1 MLFPER
7 IPEVYFIGV
16 RSERDWINKNLNQ
29 TLNPELWS
37 ELQRLQAMQPSLK
50 LLDLVCPEVSDWY
63 RDQYDYNNVAYDWG
77 NDSAIA
83 KFDFLTRKLILSK
96 QFFFLREG
104 EKAETLAHEYRH
116 SLQNRTKFMKQV
128 VFNILTNE
136 LHEEIVED
144 DANYLELRVH
154 VALYQ

>member
-1 MLFPER
+1 MIFPER
-7 IPEVYFIGV
+7 IPEVYFIGI
-16 RSERDWINKNLNQ
+16 RSERDWINKNLYQ
-29 TLNPELWS
+29 TLAPELWS
-37 ELQRLQAMQPSLK
+37 ESQRLQAMQPSLR
-50 LLDLVCPEVSDWY
+50 LLDLVCPEASKWY
-63 RDQYDYNNVAYDWG
+63 RHEYDHNNVVYKWD

-128 VFNILTNE
+128 VLSILTNQ

-144 DANYLELRVH
+144 DADYLELRVH
-154 VALYQ
+154 VALHQ